1 MLSDSLRTKLNKR
14 FSTSSMPCN
23 IKEFTNALAYQKYM
37 EHAANYV
44 KEKKEIA
51 NVQKEID
58 DLLNVIIE
66 RSRVP
71 ESDQVRAKQMMLLYA
86 EMGK

>member
-1 MLSDSLRTKLNKR
+1 
-14 FSTSSMPCN
+14 
-23 IKEFTNALAYQKYM
+23 M

-44 KEKKEIA
+44 KEKKAIA
-51 NVQKEID
+51 NVQNEID
-58 DLLNVIIE
+58 DLLNEIIE